1 MIRFVSGNIFD
12 AQVDAIVN
20 TVNLMGVMGKGI
32 ALQFKERFSNNF
44 IIYQQAC
51 RNKTIDIGNSL
62 VVREKWHGRDI
73 LVVNFPTKKHWRYPS
88 QYVFIEKGLDNLVE
102 IIRQYGIKS
111 IAIPPLGAGN
121 GGLEWSK
128 VRQLIVDKLSDVDCI
143 IYIFEPG
150 HVAETIDKDV
160 KLTPARALLL
170 YMLCRL
176 QQEGYDATA
185 FTAVKSVYFLQKFGA
200 ADIFKLQFT
209 PYIYG
214 PYCDSVRH
222 MLHKIDGAYIRG
234 FADMTKKP
242 FEPFDT
248 MHEKMDE
255 VHRFVEQDIM
265 LSDIVYRTCEFL
277 KDNWDDF
284 SLELLSSVDLLMTE
298 NPLASADEI
307 YTKLRAWSPRK
318 NDLFADEQYTIMAYN
333 HIVQAKSDLQ
343 IY

>member
-1 MIRFVSGNIFD
+1 MIRFVTGDIFN

-62 VVREKWHGRDI
+62 VVHEKWRGQDM
-73 LVVNFPTKKHWRYPS
+73 LVINFPTKKHWRYPS

-102 IIRQYGIKS
+102 IIRHYGIKS

-121 GGLEWSK
+121 GGLEWPK
-128 VRQLIVDKLSDVDCI
+128 VRQLIVEKLSNVDCM
-143 IYIFEPG
+143 IYVFEPG
-150 HVAETIDKDV
+150 HVAETQDKDV
-160 KLTPARALLL
+160 KLTPARALLV
-170 YMLCRL
+170 YMLDRM

-185 FTAVKSVYFLQKFGA
+185 FTAVKSVYFLQRFGA
-200 ADIFKLQFT
+200 VNIFNLRFI

-222 MLHKIDGAYIRG
+222 MLHHIDGAYVRG

-242 FEPFDT
+242 FEPFDI
-248 MHEKMDE
+248 MHERMDE
-255 VHRFVEQDIM
+255 VRRYVEQNIM

-284 SLELLSSVDLLMTE
+284 SLELLSSIDYLMTE
-298 NPLASADEI
+298 NPSASVDEI
-307 YTKLRAWSPRK
+307 YAKLRAWSPRK
-318 NDLFADEQYTIMAYN
+318 SNLFSDKQYTIAAYK
-333 HIVQAKSDLQ
+333 HIVDAG
-343 IY
+343 IRCEA